1 MDVGYYG
8 SDRTDRILR
17 ERVQDRWMDAYAP
30 VRHLDPVLVLTAL
43 ALTGVGMAMIYS
55 ATSFRLSQQGIE
67 QTYYVTKQLVALGV
81 GLAAMVV
88 AAVADYRWTRTY
100 SPLLYGLAIILLV
113 AVLTPLGDE
122 VNGSQRWINLGGFNL
137 QPSEVGKVAVIL
149 ALSALLHEQKGS
161 PNLVS
166 VVAALMLVAVPA
178 VLVFLEPDLGTAITF
193 AWMTFVLLL
202 VGGVKGRYLLGMAAA
217 AIGGIVAVFQLGL
230 VQLEPYQMQRLTGF
244 LDAGNPALAQ
254 GPAFHTRQSL
264 IAIGSGQFGGK
275 GYLAGTQNT
284 LSYVPEN
291 HTDFIFTIVGEE
303 FGFFGAVIVLGLF
316 GLLMW
321 RGLRIAMMA
330 KDLYGTLVAS
340 AIVALLLLQVF
351 VNVGMTIGIMPVTG
365 IPLPFMSYGGTSLIV
380 WLGLIGLLLNIH
392 MRRFG

>member
-8 SDRTDRILR
+8 SDRTDRIMR

-43 ALTGVGMAMIYS
+43 ALAGLGMAAIYS
-55 ATSFRLSQQGIE
+55 ATSFRLSEQGLT
-67 QTYYVTKQLVALGV
+67 QMFYVNKQLVALGV
-81 GLAAMVV
+81 GLVAMVV
-88 AAVADYRWTRTY
+88 AAIADYRWTRTY
-100 SPLLYGLAIILLV
+100 SPLLYGAALLLLV
-113 AVLTPLGDE
+113 LVLTPIGSE

-137 QPSEVGKVAVIL
+137 QPSEIGKVAVIL
-149 ALSALLHEQKGS
+149 ALAALLHEQKGA
-161 PNLVS
+161 PGPLTVLAGLVL
-166 VVAALMLVAVPA
+166 VVVPTG
-178 VLVFLEPDLGTAITF
+178 LVFLEPDLGTSIVF
-193 AWMTFVLLL
+193 VWVTFVLFL
-202 VGGVKGRYLLGMAAA
+202 VGGVKARYLLGLAAA
-217 AIGGIVAVFQLGL
+217 GIGGAVMAFRLDFIEAY
-230 VQLEPYQMQRLTGF
+230 QLERLTAF
-244 LDAGNPALAQ
+244 LDAGNPELAQ

-275 GYLAGTQNT
+275 GYLHGTQNT

-303 FGFFGAVIVLGLF
+303 FGFFGAIVVLGLF
-316 GLLMW
+316 AVLMW

-330 KDLYGTLVAS
+330 KDLFGTLVAS
-340 AIVALLLLQVF
+340 GVVSLLLLQVF

-380 WLGLIGLLLNIH
+380 WFGLVGLLLNIH